1 MNTPDNTP
9 HPAQSCPPS
18 FGPGKRMIRETLGKK
33 DHARLKHLRDEPGT
47 PLGPLADLVAAT
59 AEEADR
65 LHAALRRQADEV
77 RLRLSDV
84 LDPYIRPDLRTVGY
98 ATDLHVVRFTQQMKQ
113 LALVLDAY
121 QTAVRDL
128 HPVTEGAPVDGT
140 HRDAAST
147 LLTETRVYL
156 TTRATG
162 TTETLHSTF
171 ARLVTELYFNDRLGD
186 GSLSLG
192 RIVDE
197 AAARL
202 LNQADPKRLAL
213 PHDNDLAVRLAT
225 LDDLPTPE
233 LLRLLDAAT
242 HPPRT

>member
-1 MNTPDNTP
+1 MNPSDNTP
-9 HPAQSCPPS
+9 HTTQSCPPS

-33 DHARLKHLRDEPGT
+33 DHTRLKHLRDEPGT
-47 PLGPLADLVAAT
+47 PLGALADLVATT

-65 LHAALRRQADEV
+65 LHTALRRQADEV

-84 LDPYIRPDLRTVGY
+84 LDPYIRSDLRTIGY

-113 LALVLDAY
+113 LALVLEVY

-128 HPVTEGAPVDGT
+128 PSVTEGTAANGT

-147 LLTETRVYL
+147 LLTETRADL
-156 TTRATG
+156 STRATG
-162 TTETLHSTF
+162 TTENLHSTLS
-171 ARLVTELYFNDRLGD
+171 RLVTELYFNDRLGD
-186 GSLSLG
+186 GPLSLG

-213 PHDNDLAVRLAT
+213 PHDNDLAARLTT
-225 LDDLPTPE
+225 LDGLPMPE
-233 LLRLLDAAT
+233 LLLLLDAAT
-242 HPPRT
+242 HHPRT